1 MVYSPKPR
9 SDVFCFKLNFKISK
23 LGYCFSSEGFLLQA
37 IKYLQRFNSELFID
51 YCHMQCFVDK

>member
-23 LGYCFSSEGFLLQA
+23 LGYFKYHKALLISILLKSLKA
-37 IKYLQRFNSELFID
+37 APKRYVLRRNLRKY
-51 YCHMQCFVDK
+51 